1 MTEEIKNMLYD
12 ALIKKYD
19 AEIADAESR
28 MMIYFSNPV
37 AIGEHPQHTEE
48 IDKLVDQLESANGK
62 RETLVAFGKYRLN
75 L

>member
-62 RETLVAFGKYRLN
+62 RETLVAFGKYRLT